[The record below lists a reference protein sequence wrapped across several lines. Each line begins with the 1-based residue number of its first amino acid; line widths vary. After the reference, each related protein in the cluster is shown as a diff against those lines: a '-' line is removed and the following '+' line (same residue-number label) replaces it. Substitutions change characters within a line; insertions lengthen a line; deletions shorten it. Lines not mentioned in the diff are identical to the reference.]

1 MVLKNKLGVLQPSP
15 TGSKLPLMAA
25 GLFAVFFM
33 VAASCTPSSPK
44 ASEDRSNRTASASS
58 DPSSKQAPGWPFY
71 STDLMP
77 DKRVAYGTLPNGLR
91 YAVLSAESKD
101 EIVSI
106 QASVGVGLKDE
117 DPSKYGIAHLLEHLV
132 FRMSDKTSE
141 RSVVHKF
148 QSVGASFGLDLNGLT
163 SFDETLYRVNL
174 TSPTQSDVQ
183 DSLSTFSRMISFP
196 DLSEATIETEKGVV
210 IAEYHQRNSVAQQA
224 ARSKLA
230 FMYPDKE
237 RFAHPG
243 TGTPTTI
250 ASIPAADLATF
261 HQEYY
266 RPENTLIIVAGG
278 IDTAKTIGAI
288 EQYFGEWKPAP
299 GTNKRVEDTTQVDA
313 ARLSEFPSTDQ
324 FYHKDL
330 NTNFLAVQN
339 TLSSWSEDTLAFREK
354 EMVTEVTDA
363 LFRERLRAAADEDKA
378 VSWFSLQTELSPDY
392 DLKSV
397 TMGAKSLAYD
407 EAIKLFE
414 IERLSAL
421 EYGFEQAE
429 LERELKRKRARLKRR
444 VLESDQIDAWWESN
458 RLRNAL
464 RDQRVYV
471 SRNEELE
478 LFDQLTDRLKL
489 SDFQKSFSE
498 NWKAFEPRFWIQSA
512 SDASRT
518 LRKVEEAR
526 REIFERDVARRPPVI
541 SRPFN
546 YVNLSGEG
554 QVLERKYDRKF
565 GVSRLLWSNGVRLNY
580 VQSDKGDGKV
590 SIALNIKGD
599 VFLYADHYAAMAEW
613 VSAFSAADIEGETKT
628 GIRNNFAGRSVD
640 FNIGLEGEALKIRLE
655 TDKADL
661 EDALKVLTAFL
672 INYDLDSE
680 DHKRRLASRESRQKS
695 NAKSSPALTGLVS
708 LPYLLSGKSSE
719 YRTHF
724 HGHKGG
730 TRYFENALS
739 DFLDE
744 GSLEVGAYGDFDAEE
759 LERIFSRTLGALPE
773 RRPVKRNYIPESL
786 ELEMIAAG
794 VQTQRH
800 DGNKDQMALFYCWP
814 HDYSWDQKMVDSSY
828 HQIAFSALQNRM
840 QGVLRDELG
849 QTYSFAP
856 FSTQSPIFKE
866 MNASCLGI
874 QHASDQE
881 VVIRKN
887 MTKLLNEIR
896 STPVDKDEF
905 NRAKQPVLS
914 VWKRIDSLGA
924 LQAIFLSSAFSEAD
938 EYAQYINYHRSL
950 EAIKLRKFRPFFEDA
965 FRTEDLRL
973 IRVQANEKES
983 DFEFRRLHVDAELG
997 DAHAQ
1002 YDLGKILQS
1011 RGEADDQKLA
1021 YSWIQK
1027 AADQGHAAALIDLG
1041 IREKNRASKKE
1052 AAEFFKKAE
1061 SDPRGLYELAE
1072 LYFLNPKTFPNVK
1085 NAEIMTLYRRSA
1097 EGGSRSAKRKLAMRY
1112 REGAMVERDEVEALK
1127 WMLLARNSYDK
1138 PQMDQE
1144 LLRYARP
1151 LTESEILEARSRAR
1165 LWAKN
1170 WLKED

>member
-1 MVLKNKLGVLQPSP
+1 MVLKGMSGSLLLSL
-15 TGSKLPLMAA
+15 TGSNVRFLAA
-25 GLFAVFFM
+25 GLLAVLITI
-33 VAASCTPSSPK
+33 AASCSPSSPK
-44 ASEDRSNRTASASS
+44 SLEDESNRTASPNS
-58 DPSSKQAPGWPFY
+58 DFSTKQASGWPFY

-77 DKRVAYGTLPNGLR
+77 DKRVTYGTLSNGLR

-106 QASVGVGLKDE
+106 QASVDVGLKDE
-117 DPSKYGIAHLLEHLV
+117 DSPKYGIAHLLEHLV
-132 FRMSDKTSE
+132 FRMSDETSE
-141 RSVVHKF
+141 RSVVHEF

-174 TSPTQSDVQ
+174 TNPTQSNVQ
-183 DSLSTFSRMISFP
+183 DALSTFSRMISNP
-196 DLSEATIETEKGVV
+196 DLSEATIEIERGVV

-230 FMYPDKE
+230 FMYADRE

-243 TGTPTTI
+243 TGTPTSI
-250 ASIPAADLATF
+250 ASIQAADLASF

-266 RPENTLIIVAGG
+266 RPENTLIIVTGG
-278 IDTAKTIGAI
+278 IDTANTIEAI
-288 EQYFGEWKPAP
+288 EQYFGEWEPAP
-299 GTNKRVEDTTQVDA
+299 DTNRRVGDTTQVDA

-354 EMVTEVTDA
+354 EIVTEVTDA

-378 VSWFSLQTELSPDY
+378 VSWFSLQTELSPNY

-397 TMGAKSLAYD
+397 TMGAKSLAYYK
-407 EAIKLFE
+407 AIKLFE

-421 EYGFEQAE
+421 EYGFEEAE

-444 VLESDQIDAWWESN
+444 VLEFDQIDAWWESN

-489 SDFQKSFSE
+489 SDYQASFSE

-512 SDASRT
+512 SDANRT
-518 LRKVEEAR
+518 LEKVKEAR
-526 REIFERDVARRPPVI
+526 REILEHGVARRKPVI
-541 SRPFN
+541 SKPFN
-546 YVNLSGEG
+546 SVDLSSEG

-565 GVSRLLWSNGVRLNY
+565 GLSRLLWSNGVRLNY
-580 VQSDKGDGKV
+580 VQSGKGDGKL

-613 VSAFSAADIEGETKT
+613 ASAFSAADIEGETKT
-628 GIRNNFAGRSVD
+628 GIRNNFAGQNVD
-640 FNIGLEGEALKIRLE
+640 FSIGLEGEALKIRLE

-661 EDALKVLTAFL
+661 GDALKVLTAFL
-672 INYDLDSE
+672 INHDLDSE
-680 DHKRRLASRESRQKS
+680 DHKRRLASRQSRQES
-695 NAKSSPALTGLVS
+695 NAKSSPAFTGLVS
-708 LPYLLSGKSSE
+708 LPYLLSKKSSE

-739 DFLDE
+739 DYLDE
-744 GSLEVGAYGDFDAEE
+744 GSLEVGAYGDFDPEE
-759 LERIFSRTLGALPE
+759 LERIFSQTLGALPE
-773 RRPVKRNYIPESL
+773 RRPVKPNYVPESL
-786 ELEMIAAG
+786 ELKMIAAG
-794 VQTQRH
+794 VQTQRY

-814 HDYSWDQKMVDSSY
+814 HDYSWDQKLVDSSY

-840 QGVLRDELG
+840 HGVLRDELG

-866 MNASCLGI
+866 INASCLGI

-881 VVIRKN
+881 VAIRKN
-887 MTKLLNEIR
+887 MTKLLDEIR

-905 NRAKQPVLS
+905 DRAKQPVLS
-914 VWKRIDSLGA
+914 VWKRIDNLGT
-924 LQAIFLSSAFSEAD
+924 LQAIFLSGAFSEPD
-938 EYAQYINYHRSL
+938 RYAQYIEYLRSL
-950 EAIKLRKFRPFFEDA
+950 ETIKLRKFRPFFEAA

-973 IRVQANEKES
+973 IRVQADEKEA
-983 DFEFRRLHVDAELG
+983 DFEFRRLNVDAELG
-997 DAHAQ
+997 NAKAQ

-1011 RGEADDQKLA
+1011 RGETDNQKLA

-1027 AADQGHAAALIDLG
+1027 AADQGYAPALIDLG
-1041 IREKNRASKKE
+1041 IRERSRASKKE

-1061 SDPRGLYELAE
+1061 SDPDGLFELAE
-1072 LYFLNPKTFPNVK
+1072 LYYVNPKTFPNVT

-1127 WMLLARNSYDK
+1127 WMLLARNSFNK

-1144 LLRYARP
+1144 LLRYARN

-1165 LWAKN
+1165 LWAKD
-1170 WLKED
+1170 WLKDN